1 MRRKTG
7 SQNLFFREAFP
18 RDADA
23 PVAALQNDNSATP
36 SGQLFSPH
44 TGSPHT
50 WTLFERLSLARGNA
64 DRNLG
69 RFQSLRAICFQKLS
83 PHSWP

>member
-18 RDADA
+18 RDADT
-23 PVAALQNDNSATP
+23 PVAPPQGDNSATP

-50 WTLFERLSLARGNA
+50 WILFERFFLARGYA
-64 DRNLG
+64 DCNLG